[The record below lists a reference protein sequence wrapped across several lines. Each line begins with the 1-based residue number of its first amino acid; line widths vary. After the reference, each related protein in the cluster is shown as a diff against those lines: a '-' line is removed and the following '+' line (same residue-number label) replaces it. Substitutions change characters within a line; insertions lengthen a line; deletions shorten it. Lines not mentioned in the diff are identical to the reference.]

1 MKQLIGKNN
10 KSVKLILLV
19 FFTFAFLIDLAHRY
33 YYRAP
38 LIYRFSWYQY
48 ELMVLI
54 CLLVL
59 NPRGIKIIVS
69 TILILLIILSTKS
82 AFFEN
87 LSGHSPIL
95 IFRYLFNKT
104 NLDSSLVFLIHIVL
118 YLSLLY
124 LIFKRNL
131 TANSELIDQKIE
143 Q

>member
-1 MKQLIGKNN
+1 MNLFLAKNN

-38 LIYRFSWYQY
+38 LIYRFSYYQY

-69 TILILLIILSTKS
+69 TILILLIILTTKS
-82 AFFEN
+82 KFFEH
-87 LSGHSPIL
+87 LSGYSPIL

-104 NLDSSLVFLIHIVL
+104 NLDSSLVYLFHMVL
-118 YLSLLY
+118 YSTLLY

-131 TANSELIDQKIE
+131 SANSELIDQKIE
-143 Q
+143 